1 MNEQI
6 VSEIL
11 IFLAAITGMSVIG
24 KIVLALVARRKP
36 DPGALADISLRLSR
50 IEAGVEATAIEV
62 ERISEA
68 QRFTSRLLSERKEN
82 SAP

>member
-11 IFLAAITGMSVIG
+11 IFLVTVSGMSVIG
-24 KIVLALVARRKP
+24 KIVLALIARRKP
-36 DPGALADISLRLSR
+36 DPAALADIALRLSR

-62 ERISEA
+62 ERISEG
-68 QRFTSRLLSERKEN
+68 QRFTSKLLSERG
-82 SAP
+82 APPKA